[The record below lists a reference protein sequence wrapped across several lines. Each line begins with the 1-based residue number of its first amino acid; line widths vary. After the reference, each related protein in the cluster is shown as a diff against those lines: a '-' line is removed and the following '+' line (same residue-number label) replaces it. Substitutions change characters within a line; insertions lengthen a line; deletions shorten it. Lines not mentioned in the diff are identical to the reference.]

1 MSDRYTT
8 LTIADTET
16 ESEEICL
23 ADHGSLMAVWIQ
35 SPSSL
40 PATVNIRT
48 SRTKG
53 GTYTIQRSNLADI
66 TLASDRADQITVLGG
81 LWLKIVAGSAVS
93 GAKVF
98 QVVVSALR
106 ATR

>member
-8 LTIADTET
+8 LTIANGET
-16 ESEEICL
+16 DSDELPL
-23 ADHGSLMAVWIQ
+23 ADHGSIMAVWIQ
-35 SPSSL
+35 SPAGL
-40 PATVNIRT
+40 PATVNIKT
-48 SRTKG
+48 SKDRG
-53 GTYTIQRSNLADI
+53 GPYTIQRSNLTDI

-81 LWLKIVAGSAVS
+81 LWLKIVAGSPVS

-98 QVVVSALR
+98 QVVVNAVR